1 MNFRKCDI
9 ARQQAPLLQG
19 GRTYMHLSNSFIVD
33 TVEKEVGTEKISV
46 NKIRVISKTLTIA
59 AYYFETC
66 SIQYMPVNGRGKRKY
81 QNLYFRKKNYTYF
94 SHKKDKNKTY

>member
-1 MNFRKCDI
+1 
-9 ARQQAPLLQG
+9 
-19 GRTYMHLSNSFIVD
+19 MHLSNSFIVD

-66 SIQYMPVNGRGKRKY
+66 SI
-81 QNLYFRKKNYTYF
+81 
-94 SHKKDKNKTY
+94 